1 MESFFELSAADR
13 AESLEVAV
21 AQSGR
26 PADLLE
32 KDVWV
37 VWVLDV
43 LFRAP
48 FGDQLTF
55 KGGTSLS
62 KAFGVID
69 RFSEDVDLTYD
80 IRALLPDL
88 ADEDGDPIPASRSA
102 ADRLTARVREALP
115 AWVSSAPAV
124 ALEQAVETAG
134 VGEVRVRRDGDKL
147 VLAYPSSVEPVVDYV
162 RSEVLI
168 EFGARSAG
176 EPCDVRAIT
185 CDAAPHLP
193 MVTFPTA
200 NPRVLRVERTF
211 WEKAT
216 AAHVYCLQE
225 RLRGDRF
232 ARHWYD
238 LARLEVV
245 GLASVALVDREVA
258 EAVAEYKGRFFR
270 ENDAKGEV
278 IDYRAAVGGGLVLVP
293 EGDVRARL
301 KADYDRMRSAGLL
314 PSDAPSFDE
323 VIETCGAI
331 QKRANGG

>member
-1 MESFFELSAADR
+1 MAESFFELSRADR
-13 AESLEVAV
+13 VEALEVA
-21 AQSGR
+21 AARSGR
-26 PADLLE
+26 PPDLLE

-48 FGDQLTF
+48 FGEQLTF

-88 ADEDGDPIPASRSA
+88 ANEEGDPIPASRSA
-102 ADRLTARVREALP
+102 ADRLTGRVREALP
-115 AWVSSAPAV
+115 AWVARAPLAG
-124 ALEQAVETAG
+124 LEGAVETAG
-134 VGEVRVRRDGDKL
+134 IDEVAVRLDGDRL
-147 VLAYPSSVEPVVDYV
+147 VLAYPPSVKPAVDYV

-176 EPCDVRAIT
+176 VPSDVRAIT

-193 MVTFPTA
+193 EVRFPTA
-200 NPRVLRVERTF
+200 DPRVLRVERTF

-216 AAHVYCLQE
+216 AAHVYCLQK

-245 GLASVALVDREVA
+245 GLASVALADREVA
-258 EAVAEYKGRFFR
+258 EAVADHK
-270 ENDAKGEV
+270 
-278 IDYRAAVGGGLVLVP
+278 P
-293 EGDVRARL
+293 T
-301 KADYDRMRSAGLL
+301 LL
-314 PSDAPSFDE
+314 PRERCAGRGRRLPGRGERRSRSGTAGSGTSQAGGRLRPH
-323 VIETCGAI
+323 AI
-331 QKRANGG
+331 GRPPAERCAVLR